1 MKGVFGMDELF
12 ALKGKVAIVTGAG
25 QGIGREI
32 AIGFSRCGADIVAVD
47 LNGETLQGVRREIE
61 AQNRRC
67 LALKVDLG
75 SVDQINGMTETAVQE
90 MGRID
95 ILANIAGVNV
105 HKPAEEMTEKEW
117 DFVQDINL
125 KSLFFC
131 CQSVGKVMLKQG
143 NGRIINMSSSFGMVG
158 FAGRTAYA
166 SSKAAVSNL
175 TKTLA
180 IEWSARGI
188 NVNAIAP
195 GPVWTPARDQLFSN
209 PEFYNNLL
217 TKLPIRRTAKP
228 TEIVGP
234 AIFLASEASSFVTG
248 ETLLVDGG
256 WCAQ

>member
-1 MKGVFGMDELF
+1 MDELF

-61 AQNRRC
+61 AQNGRC
-67 LALKVDLG
+67 LALMVDLG

-143 NGRIINMSSSFGMVG
+143 SGRIINMSSSFGMVG

-175 TKTLA
+175 TKTPA
-180 IEWSARGI
+180 IEWSAKGI

-228 TEIVGP
+228 AEIVGP

>member
-1 MKGVFGMDELF
+1 MQDLF
-12 ALKGKVAIVTGAG
+12 TLAGKVALVTGAA
-25 QGIGREI
+25 QGIGREM
-32 AIGFSRCGADIVAVD
+32 AIGFSRYGADIVAVD
-47 LNGETLQGVRREIE
+47 LNEEKLLGVKKEIE
-61 AQNRRC
+61 AANRRC
-67 LALKVDLG
+67 LALRVDLG
-75 SVDQINGMTETAVQE
+75 NVDEINKMTETAVRE

-105 HKPAEEMTEKEW
+105 HKMAEEMTEQDW

-131 CQSVGKVMLKQG
+131 CQAVGKVMLKQG
-143 NGRIINMSSSFGMVG
+143 SGRIINMSSTFGVVG

-175 TKTLA
+175 TQTLA

-209 PEFYNNLL
+209 PEFYNNLM
-217 TKLPIRRTAKP
+217 TKLLIKRTAKP
-228 TEIVGP
+228 IDIVGP
-234 AIFLASEASSFVTG
+234 AIFLASEASAFMTG
-248 ETLLVDGG
+248 ETMLVDGG